1 MNTETATNGQ
11 IAFNKMKKNL
21 TKGCCKVVFN
31 HVLMDIRMPVMDGF
45 KSTEKILKFYE
56 DMKQQEG
63 LKQLVQ
69 PLKIV
74 AVTAYVN
81 IDTEERAKEVG
92 MSKVYNKPLSIDNL
106 LEIVKISTEDS
117 EMEYQDELKYF

>member
-1 MNTETATNGQ
+1 MFQQQLKINTETATNGQ

-45 KSTEKILKFYE
+45 KSTKKILNFYE
-56 DMKQQEG
+56 D
-63 LKQLVQ
+63 LKQTACLSKSVQ

-81 IDTEERAKEVG
+81 VDTEDRAKEVG
-92 MSKVYNKPLSIDNL
+92 M
-106 LEIVKISTEDS
+106 
-117 EMEYQDELKYF
+117 